1 MLIRSAVPFLAA
13 LVVYW
18 ISAGRLPLGR
28 RAQVLVMVVP
38 VLCAVTF
45 EEYSEERW
53 GVRSGADLT
62 TLFNA
67 RLVEGLPVSLFDLS
81 VLLAVTSAVLVLGP
95 AAIADTVTRASTRL
109 RWLVGAA
116 LLALVLGVALGA
128 ARLSTGEGYELFH
141 LLRET
146 RPLALALVGLVLA
159 SAVLARDPT
168 AARACGHAILV
179 GIVGRAVVGTA
190 RHVGGGGRWYHG
202 DRMVYFDAT
211 DSVLFVTA
219 IAALAVAVARSRRTT
234 TLVLCGLAAAPLA
247 YAFVFSYRRS
257 VWLGAVAALVLV
269 AVVERRALL
278 ARPRLLAGAAAVA
291 LALGGA
297 VLAQNDPSFL
307 VSRVRSVVAI
317 DGEPSNEFRVHDLRN
332 GLHDIVEHR
341 GLGAGFGGR
350 AEVVSTTPDQA
361 EFIEHV
367 ARLNHN
373 SAVYLVMKMGVV
385 GGGVWLALLI
395 TVCVRAI
402 AQSRDPAATRRRL
415 ARVIAPALVAAGVTS
430 MFLPLVYNV
439 RPMLLWGVA
448 AGVVLAREPP
458 PAPPSRPSPGHDRQP
473 ARA

>member
-13 LVVYW
+13 VVVYW
-18 ISAGRLPLGR
+18 ISAGRLPLAR
-28 RAQVLVMVVP
+28 RAQMLVVVVP

-67 RLVEGLPVSLFDLS
+67 RFLEGLPVSLFDLS
-81 VLLAVTSAVLVLGP
+81 VVLAMASAVLVLGP
-95 AAIADTVTRASTRL
+95 AAIADTVTGASTRL

-128 ARLSTGEGYELFH
+128 ARVSAGEGHELFH

-159 SAVLARDPT
+159 AVVLARDPT
-168 AARACGHAILV
+168 AARACGYAILA
-179 GIVGRAVVGTA
+179 GIIGRAVVGTA

-202 DRMVYFDAT
+202 DRMVYFDST

-219 IAALAVAVARSRRTT
+219 IAALAVVVARSRRTT
-234 TLVLCGLAAAPLA
+234 TLVLCGLAALPLA

-257 VWLGAVAALVLV
+257 VWLGAVAALVLM

-278 ARPRLLAGAAAVA
+278 SRPRLFAGAAA
-291 LALGGA
+291 LALVVGGA
-297 VLAQNDPSFL
+297 VLVQNDPSLL

-341 GLGAGFGGR
+341 GLGAGFGGK

-367 ARLNHN
+367 TRLNHN

-385 GGGVWLALLI
+385 GGAAWLALLI

-402 AQSRDPAATRRRL
+402 AQIRCPAAARRRL

-448 AGVVLAREPP
+448 AGVVLAREP
-458 PAPPSRPSPGHDRQP
+458 QP
-473 ARA
+473 ALPPRPPLGRDREPTSA